1 MFTDIKVPKLNH
13 EILLNSLK
21 ATNEYCLNGIENN
34 NLESDSD
41 GDATI
46 MTNGQVPGLESAI
59 SVLEEVLVWPAKYT
73 GIFDNSPLR
82 NQAGILL
89 FGAPGT
95 GKTLLVRQIAR
106 TWSLRMISVKGPELL
121 AKFIGQSEENVRKI
135 FDK

>member
-1 MFTDIKVPKLNH
+1 MFTDTKVPILTH
-13 EILLNSLK
+13 EILMNSLK
-21 ATNEYCLNGIENN
+21 ATNEYCLNGIESN
-34 NLESDSD
+34 NLANDSD
-41 GDATI
+41 GDAVI

-59 SVLEEVLVWPAKYT
+59 TVLEEVLVWPAKFT
-73 GIFDNSPLR
+73 GIFENSPLR

-106 TWSLRMISVKGPELL
+106 TWNLRMISVKGPELL